1 MAVVVQLPIAVFLQ
15 GSASVD
21 ILVDYLLGIGA
32 SRGRFGYILGVNS
45 VVGNLVS
52 AIRQIEV
59 SSLGGYKRSHNLVAS
74 ESNALNISAVAFKVH
89 RATHLAIEIVRGTG
103 ADEHIVVDGNT

>member
-1 MAVVVQLPIAVFLQ
+1 MDGLDLGTPVAHGGTVAGLVVAVVVQLPIAVFLQ

-59 SSLGGYKRSHNLVAS
+59 SSLGGATILLPVKAMPL
-74 ESNALNISAVAFKVH
+74 ISARSRSKSTEP
-89 RATHLAIEIVRGTG
+89 RTLP
-103 ADEHIVVDGNT
+103 